1 MMELDI
7 ITRGGGGDFPVSGTD
22 MLRDPLSVGRKKGE
36 AQWAL
41 L

>member
-1 MMELDI
+1 MIELDI
-7 ITRGGGGDFPVSGTD
+7 NTRGVGIFQFSGTD